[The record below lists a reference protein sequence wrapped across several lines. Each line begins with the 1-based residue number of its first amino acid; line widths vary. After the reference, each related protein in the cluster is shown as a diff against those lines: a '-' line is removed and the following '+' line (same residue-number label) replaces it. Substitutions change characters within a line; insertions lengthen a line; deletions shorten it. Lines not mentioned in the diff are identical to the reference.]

1 MPQAIEDKVQK
12 VVQEGYSFEAR
23 KTFFDGLELVQ
34 KNIPAFVG
42 IVIFMLIT
50 SYLLG
55 LAGVTGIVINSILVS
70 PLVVGS
76 FFLIADKVKKG
87 ERVEPNDIYSSLTYA
102 LPLIL
107 IGLLSSLILAV
118 VLSPSLISMQNS
130 GMLAFYQQVIDGADP
145 ATLEMPQASGTASL
159 VLLLNM
165 IPFLYLAIA
174 FYWGTLFILFHKVSF
189 FRALELS
196 RLVVTKRWWAHFRLS
211 LLFAFVLIV
220 LFLLVSPL
228 ALLPTAYGIATQVVS
243 TIGTAVYYAAI
254 YEGFRQ
260 VVGVGG
266 EEDADRP
273 DTLMDHLVS

>member
-12 VVQEGYSFEAR
+12 VVQEGYDFGAR

-42 IVIFMLIT
+42 IIIFMLIT

-55 LAGVTGIVINSILVS
+55 LAGVVGIVVNSLLVS

-76 FFLIADKVKKG
+76 FFLIAHKVKTG
-87 ERVEPNDIYSSLTYA
+87 ERVEPNDIYSSLRFA
-102 LPLIL
+102 VPLV
-107 IGLLSSLILAV
+107 LLGVISSLILAI
-118 VLSPSLISMQNS
+118 VLSPSLISMQNA
-130 GMLAFYQQVIDGADP
+130 GMLEFYQQVLDGADP
-145 ATLEMPQASGTASL
+145 ATLEMPQSSGTASL

-174 FYWGTLFILFHKVSF
+174 FYWGALFILFHDVSF

-196 RLVVTKRWWAHFRLS
+196 RLVVTKRWWSHFRLS
-211 LLFAFVLIV
+211 LLLGFVLMV

-228 ALLPTAYGIATQVVS
+228 ALLPTAYGIATQVVTS
-243 TIGTAVYYAAI
+243 IGTAVYYAAI

-266 EEDADRP
+266 EEDAEGSDS
-273 DTLMDHLVS
+273 LMDHLVS